1 MLKLSNVTLRRGL
14 KVLFSQAE
22 LTIHKGQRIGV
33 TGANGA
39 GKSSLFSLFLGQL
52 EADEGEVTASSGLVY
67 ASTDQEITAT
77 ERVAREYV
85 IDGDQYLR
93 KLETDLARVEA
104 AGEGGKHATLL
115 AEYES
120 AGGYTATA
128 RAATLLNGL
137 GFSDSDQARPLSD
150 FSGGWRMRLNLA
162 KALMCPSD
170 VLLLD
175 EPTNHLDLDA
185 VLWLE
190 SWLNR
195 YSGTLLLI
203 SHDRE
208 FLDRVCTHISHIE
221 QKGVRL
227 YTGNYS
233 EFEKQRTEALAAQQ
247 ANYVRQQREIAHM
260 QDFVRRFKAKATKA
274 KQAQSRVKALE
285 RMEVI
290 GPAHVDSEFHFQ
302 FLEPAHLPSPL
313 VTLEDV
319 DCGYGD
325 KKIIA
330 KANIRLQSGDKIG
343 LLGMNGAGKSTFVR
357 TLVGDLEALQGQ
369 IKSSPHL
376 RVGYFAQHQLEQL
389 PDDGTP
395 MSYLQA
401 LDAKATEASLRDFAG
416 GFGFRGDMV
425 FAHISTMSGGEKA
438 RLVLAGIVYQKPNF
452 LILDEPT
459 NHLDIDMRH
468 ALTMALQ
475 EFDGALVIVSHD
487 RHLLRCCS
495 DELWLVAGGKLSEFN
510 ADLDAYTD
518 WLTEQRRQDADTV
531 NTPGSDG
538 ENSSF
543 SKKERKRLQAEARK
557 RIQPLKKAAQKLEKQ
572 VDETTTKL
580 AKLEEQLSDTTL
592 YEAANKEQLQALM
605 RDQAALKKAHEELEM
620 EWLEAMEAL
629 ENAEN
634 PAIG

>member
-1 MLKLSNVTLRRGL
+1 MLKLSNVTLRRGI
-14 KVLFSQAE
+14 KVLFSGAE
-22 LTIHKGQRIGV
+22 LTIHKGQRVGL
-33 TGANGA
+33 TGANGV
-39 GKSSLFSLFLGQL
+39 GKSSLFSLFLGHL
-52 EADEGEVTASSGLVY
+52 EADEGEVEATAGLVY

-77 ERVAREYV
+77 MRVAREYV
-85 IDGDQYLR
+85 IDGDENLR
-93 KLETDLARVEA
+93 RLEAAVVATEA

-115 AEYES
+115 AEYDS

-137 GFSDSDQARPLSD
+137 GFSDADQARPLSD

-162 KALMCPSD
+162 KALMCQSD

-190 SWLNR
+190 TWLMR
-195 YSGTLLLI
+195 YAGTLLLI

-208 FLDRVCTHISHIE
+208 FLDRVCTHIAHIE
-221 QKGVRL
+221 QKSVRL

-233 EFEKQRTEALAAQQ
+233 EFEKQRSEQLAAQQ
-247 ANYVRQQREIAHM
+247 ANYESQQREIAHM

-290 GPAHVDSEFHFQ
+290 GPAHVDSEFHFN
-302 FLEPAHLPSPL
+302 FLEPDHLPSPL
-313 VTLEDV
+313 VTLENV

-325 KKIIA
+325 TKIIG

-357 TLVGDLEALQGQ
+357 TLVGDLDALGGK
-369 IKSSPHL
+369 IKTSPHL

-401 LDAKATEASLRDFAG
+401 LDRKATEASLRNFAG

-425 FAHISTMSGGEKA
+425 FSNISTMSGGEKA
-438 RLVLAGIVYQKPNF
+438 RLVLAAVVYQKPNF
-452 LILDEPT
+452 LLLDEPT

-468 ALTMALQ
+468 ALTVALQ

-495 DELWLVAGGKLSEFN
+495 DELWLVANGKLTEFN

-518 WLTEQRRQDADTV
+518 WLAEQRRADADSGSA
-531 NTPGSDG
+531 PGSDG
-538 ENSSF
+538 EHSAF

-557 RIQPLKKAAQKLEKQ
+557 RILPLKKAAEKLEKK
-572 VDETTTKL
+572 VDETSGKL
-580 AKLEEQLSDTTL
+580 ANLEKQLADTSL
-592 YEAANKEQLQALM
+592 YEAANKDQLQELM
-605 RDQAALKKAHEELEM
+605 RQQASLKKSHEELEM
-620 EWLEAMEAL
+620 EWLEAL
-629 ENAEN
+629 EVLEIAEN
-634 PAIG
+634 PAI